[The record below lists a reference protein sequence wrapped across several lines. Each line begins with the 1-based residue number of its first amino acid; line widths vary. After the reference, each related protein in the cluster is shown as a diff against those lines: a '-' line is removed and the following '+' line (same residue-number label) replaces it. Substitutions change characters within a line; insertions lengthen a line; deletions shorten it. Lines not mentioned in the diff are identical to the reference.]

1 MNKNKFT
8 VQKIAYIAVLA
19 AIVCVV
25 TFFRFPLLGSK
36 VHLANAMCLLSG
48 LLLGGVPGGLA
59 AGIGSALYDALYGGY
74 DIIQVAITFVS
85 KFLMAWVCAT
95 IAFSGGSQAKNHG
108 KNIAASIIGA
118 LTYVVLYMLKTFVY
132 QKFVYGYPMD
142 AVWIT
147 MGSKLP
153 GSLINALAAMIVAP
167 ILCSALSAALQ
178 RAHLLDKM
186 RK

>member
-1 MNKNKFT
+1 MKTKYT
-8 VQKIAYIAVLA
+8 TQKIVYIAVLA

-25 TFFRFPLLGSK
+25 TFFRFPFLGTK

-59 AGIGSALYDALYGGY
+59 AGLGSALYDGLYGGY

-85 KFLMAWVCAT
+85 KFLMAWVCAA
-95 IAFSGGSQAKNHG
+95 IAFSDGSQAKHHG

-118 LTYVVLYMLKTFVY
+118 LTYVALYMLKHFIY
-132 QKFVYGYPMD
+132 QKFIYGYPMD
-142 AVWIT
+142 AVWVT
-147 MGSKLP
+147 LGSKLP

-167 ILCSALSAALQ
+167 ILYTALRSALE
-178 RAHLLDKM
+178 RAHILDKM

>member
-1 MNKNKFT
+1 MKTKYT
-8 VQKIAYIAVLA
+8 TQKIVYIAVLA

-25 TFFRFPLLGSK
+25 TFFRFPFLGTK

-59 AGIGSALYDALYGGY
+59 AGLGSALYDGLYGGY

-85 KFLMAWVCAT
+85 KFLMAWVCAA
-95 IAFSGGSQAKNHG
+95 IAFSGGSQAKHHG

-118 LTYVVLYMLKTFVY
+118 LTYVALYMLKTFVY
-132 QKFVYGYPMD
+132 QMFVYGYPMET
-142 AVWIT
+142 VLLT

-153 GSLINALAAMIVAP
+153 ASLINAVAAMIAAP
-167 ILCSALSAALQ
+167 IIYTALRLALE
-178 RAHLLDKM
+178 RAGILKKM
-186 RK
+186 RE

>member
-1 MNKNKFT
+1 MNKSKFT
-8 VQKIAYIAVLA
+8 TSKIVYIAVLA

-25 TFFRFPLLGSK
+25 TFFRFPFLGTK

-59 AGIGSALYDALYGGY
+59 AGLGSALYDALYGGY

-85 KFLMAWVCAT
+85 KFLMAYICAA
-95 IAFSGGSQAKNHG
+95 IAFSGGSEAKHHG
-108 KNIAASIIGA
+108 KNIAASVIGA
-118 LTYVVLYMLKTFVY
+118 LSYVCLYMLKTFVY
-132 QKFVYGYPMD
+132 QKLVYGYPMD
-142 AVWIT
+142 AVWLT

-167 ILCSALSAALQ
+167 LLYTALSAALE
-178 RAHLLDKM
+178 RAHILSKM